1 MVVVGIS
8 DMIARFINEVLEG
21 ENGCCELQR
30 SELANR
36 FGCVPSQINY
46 VISTRFSPE
55 HGYQVESRR
64 GGNGYIRIRK
74 IKLDARCLMMHTIN
88 VIGDSVD
95 LRTARALLS
104 NLLDT
109 EALDQG
115 TAKLLLAAM
124 GEGALGT
131 LPREQQNRVRAEI
144 FKQMLIQLLSE
155 QTYSKHQR

>member
-1 MVVVGIS
+1 MGIS

-21 ENGCCELQR
+21 EDGCCELQR

-36 FGCVPSQINY
+36 FGCVPSQSNY

-64 GGNGYIRIRK
+64 GGNGFIRIRRVRV
-74 IKLDARCLMMHTIN
+74 DARCLMMHTVN
-88 VIGDSVD
+88 VIGGSVD
-95 LRTARALLS
+95 IRTTRALLS

-109 EALDQG
+109 EALEEE
-115 TAKLLLAAM
+115 TARLMLAAM
-124 GEGALGT
+124 GEGALGF
-131 LPREQQNRVRAEI
+131 LPRELQNRARAGI

-155 QTYSKHQR
+155 QSD

>member
-1 MVVVGIS
+1 VVAVGIS
-8 DMIARFINEVLEG
+8 DMIARFINEILE
-21 ENGCCELQR
+21 EDGCCELQR

-46 VISTRFSPE
+46 VIATRFSPE

-74 IKLDARCLMMHTIN
+74 IKLEPRCLMMHTIN

-95 LRTARALLS
+95 LRTAKALLS

-109 EALDQG
+109 ETLDRSTVG
-115 TAKLLLAAM
+115 LMLTAM
-124 GEGALGT
+124 GEGALGI
-131 LPREQQNRVRAEI
+131 LPREQQDRVRAEI

-155 QTYSKHQR
+155 QA